1 MKFAIWNAIRDD
13 GIFCFSIFTENVFQM
28 TDTLTANDKATI
40 TSSIDSSRKLDA
52 IFTYIRSIDGILDR
66 EFGGSI
72 ASGNT
77 PDNGQNES
85 VGNEGEGKK
94 GKNGGKLLDGIER
107 VKRTLDDI
115 NSAIMKVTDAW
126 VRMNATAYETARSLG
141 VASENFQSFQ
151 RNMVQNQLDFGI
163 KWGATTKEM
172 MDIQSQY
179 SDSVKRNATLNDQQ
193 LETMLAISRLGGE
206 AGRQVVAELDQYGM
220 GMTESSLQFAAIQ
233 YRSQAYGLNAKNATN
248 SFKENIKLAASYT
261 FRGGVDGIN
270 RMTILSETLKFNM
283 QSIAS
288 VADKMSTVEG
298 AIETSAKLQ
307 MLGGT
312 FAQQF
317 SNPIQMLYES
327 LNDMEG
333 LTNRVVNSV
342 AGKVSFDRRTGEFKP
357 TAYAQQEMKYAAE
370 ALGMSRD
377 EFMRMAIQ
385 SRKQEEIGREINGR
399 NDLTEEMKQF
409 VKNQAEYTVDSGWVV
424 TYLEDGETRTKKLND
439 ITAQNIEAIRG
450 GVVKD
455 ESIDENVQAIRQD
468 LHRYLISKGLSA
480 TTYEEQQRGMKESTE
495 ALKAKA
501 SDWAMNWI
509 KEGLASGNTS
519 WLPYASVGLG
529 IGTTALGFIQGHRVR
544 KSWNPKGGGGTP
556 ATPTG
561 GTTTTTTT
569 SGGGE
574 GGIKG
579 RSNPKVTAKA
589 NGFGEGTEAVSK
601 NGVKYRMKNGEW
613 VNAKT
618 GKAMPSQ
625 NVAQFEEGLAKNP
638 TRVTK
643 QVKPSPAGSTA
654 ENAAKNAITSNAD
667 DIARAGAKKTTLTYG
682 EKVAGNF
689 AKYGKAMG
697 VLGGVALAADIG
709 LGITERR
716 AENGKMSAENA
727 RDWKKGGDYNIA
739 AHTATGAL
747 NGASIGAVVGS
758 VIPVI
763 GTAVGGAV
771 GAVVGGVN
779 GYLKS
784 SKERRHAKQDRQI
797 NEGIFYEY
805 MISAFESGNGALSVF
820 PVTQVQA
827 SVVSEGGNVSNTP
840 IPVYVVGGQNAAQV
854 NRVNVGGRID
864 VNVTGSGGFTE
875 QQKREISDYVINR
888 LNREMNNTVGAGST
902 GAIYR

>member
-1 MKFAIWNAIRDD
+1 MANETTLKGGDK
-13 GIFCFSIFTENVFQM
+13 GIIEN
-28 TDTLTANDKATI
+28 
-40 TSSIDSSRKLDA
+40 
-52 IFTYIRSIDGILDR
+52 SIDGSQKITSLLRYVKRIEEMLAD
-66 EFGGSI
+66 EFDVKGVEGEAGSEPG
-72 ASGNT
+72 SSSST
-77 PDNGQNES
+77 TE
-85 VGNEGEGKK
+85 EGKK
-94 GKNGGKLLDGIER
+94 KGSLKEGFGKFLDG
-107 VKRTLDDI
+107 VDKLTDHLGNI
-115 NSAIMKVTDAW
+115 NRFVQSITDAW

-385 SRKQEEIGREINGR
+385 SRKQDEIGREINGR

-480 TTYEEQQRGMKESTE
+480 TTYEEQQSAMKESAE
-495 ALKAKA
+495 ALKAKM
-501 SDWAMNWI
+501 SDGVMNWI

-529 IGTTALGFIQGHRVR
+529 VGSTVLNAIQRR
-544 KSWNPKGGGGTP
+544 RMKTSWDMKGGGGGAP

-601 NGVKYRMKNGEW
+601 NGVKYQMKNGEW

-618 GKAMPSQ
+618 GKAMPRQ

-643 QVKPSPAGSTA
+643 PTPKPVKPSPVGNAVENAA
-654 ENAAKNAITSNAD
+654 ENAAANSAD
-667 DIARAGAKKTTLTYG
+667 DAARA
-682 EKVAGNF
+682 AGNVAKQPKTAIGKNL
-689 AKYGKAMG
+689 AKYGKTS
-697 VLGGVALAADIG
+697 LGLGAAAIVGDIG
-709 LGITERR
+709 LDIMEKR
-716 AENGKMSAENA
+716 AAKGKMSSENA

-739 AHTATGAL
+739 GRTMTGAMA
-747 NGASIGAVVGS
+747 GASIGLAAGPIGAAVGA
-758 VIPVI
+758 
-763 GTAVGGAV
+763 AVGGAY
-771 GAVVGGVN
+771 GF
-779 GYLKS
+779 LKS
-784 SKERRHAKQDRQI
+784 SQERRHAKQDRQI

-854 NRVNVGGRID
+854 NRMNVGGRID

>member
-1 MKFAIWNAIRDD
+1 
-13 GIFCFSIFTENVFQM
+13 M

-94 GKNGGKLLDGIER
+94 EKNSGKLLDGIER

-115 NSAIMKVTDAW
+115 NSAIMKITDAW
-126 VRMNATAYETARSLG
+126 VRMNATAYDTARSLG

-385 SRKQEEIGREINGR
+385 SRKQGEIGREINGR

-480 TTYEEQQRGMKESTE
+480 TTYEEQQRGMKESAE

-529 IGTTALGFIQGHRVR
+529 IGTTALGFIQGYRVR
-544 KSWNPKGGGGTP
+544 KSWNPKGGGGGGTS

-569 SGGGE
+569 SGGGK

-579 RSNPKVTAKA
+579 RSNPKATAKA

-601 NGVKYRMKNGEW
+601 NGVKYQMKNGEW

-618 GKAMPSQ
+618 GKSMPRQ

-638 TRVTK
+638 ARVTK
-643 QVKPSPAGSTA
+643 PAAKPVKPSPVGNAA
-654 ENAAKNAITSNAD
+654 ENAAANSAD
-667 DIARAGAKKTTLTYG
+667 DAARA
-682 EKVAGNF
+682 AGNVAKQPKTAIGKNL
-689 AKYGKAMG
+689 AKYGKTS
-697 VLGGVALAADIG
+697 LGLGAAAIVGDIG
-709 LGITERR
+709 LDIMEKR
-716 AENGKMSAENA
+716 AAKGKISSENA

-739 AHTATGAL
+739 GRTMTGAMA
-747 NGASIGAVVGS
+747 GASIGLAAGPIGAAVGA
-758 VIPVI
+758 
-763 GTAVGGAV
+763 AVGGAY
-771 GAVVGGVN
+771 GF
-779 GYLKS
+779 LKS
-784 SKERRHAKQDRQI
+784 SQERRHAKQDRQA

-827 SVVSEGGNVSNTP
+827 SAVSEGGNVSNTP

-854 NRVNVGGRID
+854 NRMNVGGRID